1 MITKKGLLCFTILKK
16 GYTEK
21 LFPSPQ
27 KSFLKGVVCYTFPNK
42 CNSPKRLDSHSQL
55 VFSKFYHKSEALRP
69 LVYGILTLADNAG
82 DYSQNDKG
90 GRGDA

>member
-1 MITKKGLLCFTILKK
+1 MLNQIDPVVENSPVPTGSF
-16 GYTEK
+16 ED
-21 LFPSPQ
+21 FPSPQ

>member
-1 MITKKGLLCFTILKK
+1 MIPKKGLLCSTILKK

-27 KSFLKGVVCYTFPNK
+27 KSILAVSPNK
-42 CNSPKRLDSHSQL
+42 

-69 LVYGILTLADNAG
+69 LVYEILPLADRAG
-82 DYSQNDKG
+82 ADSQDDKG

>member
-1 MITKKGLLCFTILKK
+1 MIPKKGLLCSTILKK

-21 LFPSPQ
+21 LFPSLQ
-27 KSFLKGVVCYTFPNK
+27 KSILAVSPNK
-42 CNSPKRLDSHSQL
+42 

-82 DYSQNDKG
+82 DYSQIDDKG